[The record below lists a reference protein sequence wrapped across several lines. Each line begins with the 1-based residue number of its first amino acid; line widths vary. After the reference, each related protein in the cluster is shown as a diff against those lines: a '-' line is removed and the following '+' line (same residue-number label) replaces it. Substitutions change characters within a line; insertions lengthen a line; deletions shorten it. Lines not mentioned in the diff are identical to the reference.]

1 MPTDVESHAIAHQYP
16 FASADILCSSKTI
29 AQALIEGG
37 WNVKP
42 DNDEEKSDQD
52 SEDQVNKMVR
62 DSLNETNDKKDKKET
77 LVEELDLQEDS
88 EGKPAQQKLTEPDA
102 EDDKLSYTEAA
113 TEEPKEA
120 KWDCSLLD
128 QLVNAFLATPD
139 ADMLPVLC
147 GYFNKIIQSLLSKDK

>member
-62 DSLNETNDKKDKKET
+62 DSLNETNVSGVSRPILWLKLINSGCRTKKIRR
-77 LVEELDLQEDS
+77 
-88 EGKPAQQKLTEPDA
+88 KP
-102 EDDKLSYTEAA
+102 
-113 TEEPKEA
+113 
-120 KWDCSLLD
+120 
-128 QLVNAFLATPD
+128 
-139 ADMLPVLC
+139 
-147 GYFNKIIQSLLSKDK
+147 LSKSSTSKRTLRVNPPSRS